1 MPLEKEVKQSILD
14 YLNSLPKCYAR
25 GKHSSPF
32 SKGWPDIQGCLRG
45 RTLAFEVKQPKSAR
59 DPRPK
64 KEATVLH
71 EMEQLKW
78 CRAGAVVGVVTSVDA
93 VKAILSTYD
102 LLPAS
107 GGDAPTGRG

>member
-25 GKHSSPF
+25 GKHSNPF

-64 KEATVLH
+64 KEATVLQ

-78 CRAGAVVGVVTSVDA
+78 FRAGAVVGVVTSVDA